1 MVERLFDGIAL
12 VVLFAMS
19 LLTLPLARDIR
30 FRPVLLASG
39 VLLAGGLAIL
49 IAPQGIRLIGRVGL
63 KLLAW
68 MPGLHSLVQRA
79 GSEFVQG
86 VASSRASST
95 LPVLAVFSIGAAVL
109 EAGRLAA
116 VAGAV
121 GVPISLGGAMLVF
134 SAASLVAVATII
146 PGGIG
151 VTELTMAAAA
161 ALVTGLSPGAPLAA
175 ALVLLDRLLSYYLIV
190 GIGAIILAV
199 SARGEEVLPSD

>member
-1 MVERLFDGIAL
+1 
-12 VVLFAMS
+12 
-19 LLTLPLARDIR
+19 
-30 FRPVLLASG
+30 
-39 VLLAGGLAIL
+39 
-49 IAPQGIRLIGRVGL
+49 
-63 KLLAW
+63 
-68 MPGLHSLVQRA
+68 
-79 GSEFVQG
+79 
-86 VASSRASST
+86 
-95 LPVLAVFSIGAAVL
+95 VLAVFSIGAAVL

-134 SAASLVAVATII
+134 SAANLVAVATII

-190 GIGAIILAV
+190 GIGAIILGA